1 MLADAYGIAAD
12 PVIGGDGPFMTQEA
26 ARSVAARFRPAK
38 ASRSISK
45 IHHCARGLPLALS
58 PPAGRAGPDPRD
70 PALKWFRP
78 SPGPRHRRRGRAQGR
93 QRHPGAC
100 RRRRAAARRPHGHHL
115 DAAAYDVT
123 VRWGGDEF
131 VCALY
136 DASLEVASHRVAD
149 IQNALEALRPGA
161 SISAGLALLAD
172 DDTLESAIAR
182 ADSALYRSK
191 ANRI

>member
-1 MLADAYGIAAD
+1 LHCRR
-12 PVIGGDGPFMTQEA
+12 GPGE
-26 ARSVAARFRPAK
+26 
-38 ASRSISK
+38 
-45 IHHCARGLPLALS
+45 LALTHEIQRS
-58 PPAGRAGPDPRD
+58 RGFGRPLVLAIVDVD
-70 PALKWFRP
+70 ALKDVNDT
-78 SPGPRHRRRGRAQGR
+78 QG
-93 QRHPGAC
+93 H
-100 RRRRAAARRPHGHHL
+100 AAGDALLRHGHHL